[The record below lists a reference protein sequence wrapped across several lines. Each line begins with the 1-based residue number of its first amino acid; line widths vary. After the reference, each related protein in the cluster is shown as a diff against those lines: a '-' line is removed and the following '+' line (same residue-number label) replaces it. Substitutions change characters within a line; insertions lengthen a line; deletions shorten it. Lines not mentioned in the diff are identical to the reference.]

1 MKAAH
6 RPPWLFPL
14 SSNMDPAPPSNS
26 LRTFATL
33 LPFLWPQ
40 GRSDLKARVLLAL
53 LSLILAKAANVMV
66 PLVLGD
72 AVDQLGNLDN
82 EAHLWLGIPLAVIL
96 AYGIFRLSSL
106 ALNEL
111 RDALFARVAQH
122 AVRALALR
130 VFEHLHS
137 LSIRFHLS
145 RKTGALNRFIDR
157 GTNSVRFLLSFVAFN
172 VVPTVIELLLIGG
185 ILWALFGFVYTAIT
199 IVTIALY
206 VWLTFVITTW
216 RTRIRREMNDA
227 ENDIGSRTVDSLLNF
242 ETVRYFNNE
251 SHEVARLDEAL
262 ADYEKAA
269 VRTRE
274 SLSLL
279 NVAQAGVVTLGV
291 TLMLVLAAFDIRNG
305 DMTVGDFVVVNTYLL
320 QVAIPLNILGTVYRE
335 IRQSMVDM
343 ENLFALVDEQ
353 TDVADAPDAKILRPQ
368 GGVIEFQDVSFSY
381 EANRNILK
389 DINLAVDA
397 GTTTAI
403 VGPTGSGKSTISR
416 LLLRFYDPQ
425 AGRILIDGQ
434 DLRELTQHSLREAI
448 GVVPQDTVLFNDT
461 IYYNIAYGNPKANE
475 DQVLAAAKAA
485 QLDHFIQR
493 LPERYQTLVGER
505 GLKLSG
511 GEKQRVAIARA
522 LLRDPEIFFFDEATS
537 SLDST
542 TEREIQSNFAE
553 LSKGKTSLV
562 IAHRLST
569 IVEADQILVL
579 AEGTITERGTH
590 PTLLAENGLY
600 AKLWREQ
607 QKEERERPNS
617 LPPASSS
624 TEPS

>member
-1 MKAAH
+1 
-6 RPPWLFPL
+6 
-14 SSNMDPAPPSNS
+14 MDPAPPSNS

-82 EAHLWLGIPLAVIL
+82 ETHLWLGIPLAVIL

-106 ALNEL
+106 ALNEV

-185 ILWALFGFVYTAIT
+185 ILWALFGFAYTAIT

-343 ENLFALVDEQ
+343 ENLFALVDEK

-381 EANRNILK
+381 EANRNILQ

-607 QKEERERPNS
+607 QKEERERPNP

>member
-1 MKAAH
+1 
-6 RPPWLFPL
+6 
-14 SSNMDPAPPSNS
+14 MDPAPPSNS

-279 NVAQAGVVTLGV
+279 NVGQAGVVTLGV

-381 EANRNILK
+381 EANRNILQ

>member
-1 MKAAH
+1 
-6 RPPWLFPL
+6 
-14 SSNMDPAPPSNS
+14 MDPAAPSNS
-26 LRTFATL
+26 LRTFSTL
-33 LPFLWPQ
+33 LPFLWPAK
-40 GRSDLKARVLLAL
+40 RADLKARVLVAM
-53 LSLILAKAANVMV
+53 LSLLLAKAANVMV

-72 AVDQLGNLDN
+72 AVDQLGNLN
-82 EAHLWLGIPLAVIL
+82 HETNLWLGIPLSVLL

-122 AVRALALR
+122 AVRALALK

-137 LSIRFHLS
+137 LSIHFHLS

-172 VVPTVIELLLIGG
+172 VVPTIIELLLVGG
-185 ILWALFGFVYTAIT
+185 ILWALFGFIYTAIT
-199 IVTIALY
+199 VTTIALY

-251 SHEVARLDEAL
+251 AHEVARLDEAL
-262 ADYEKAA
+262 ADYETAA

-279 NVAQAGVVTLGV
+279 NVAQAGVVTAGV

-335 IRQSMVDM
+335 IRQAMVDM
-343 ENLFALVDEQ
+343 ENLFSLVDEQ
-353 TDVADAPDAKILRPQ
+353 TEVADATHAHPLRHQ
-368 GGVIEFQDVSFSY
+368 GGSIEFQQVSFGY
-381 EANRNILK
+381 ESERTILHNISFS
-389 DINLAVDA
+389 IAP

-425 AGRILIDGQ
+425 SGNILIDGQ
-434 DLRELTQHSLREAI
+434 DLLDLTQHSLRQAI

-461 IYYNIAYGNPKANE
+461 LYYNIAYGDPKA
-475 DQVLAAAKAA
+475 DGDRILAAAKAA
-485 QLDHFIQR
+485 QLDDFIQR
-493 LPERYQTLVGER
+493 LPGGYQTVVGER

-522 LLRDPEIFFFDEATS
+522 LLRDPGIFFFDEATS
-537 SLDST
+537 SLDSN

-553 LSKGKTSLV
+553 ISKGRTSLV

-569 IVEADQILVL
+569 IVNADQILVL
-579 AEGTITERGTH
+579 ADGEITERGAH
-590 PTLLAENGLY
+590 PQLLAEGGLY
-600 AKLWREQ
+600 AQLWQEQ
-607 QKEERERPNS
+607 QKAERQASTAPRPTALS
-617 LPPASSS
+617 PDP
-624 TEPS
+624 T

>member
-1 MKAAH
+1 
-6 RPPWLFPL
+6 
-14 SSNMDPAPPSNS
+14 MDPAPPSNS

-381 EANRNILK
+381 EANRNILQ

-461 IYYNIAYGNPKANE
+461 IYYNIAYGNPKADE

-485 QLDHFIQR
+485 QLDRFIQC

-542 TEREIQSNFAE
+542 TEREIQSNFAQI
-553 LSKGKTSLV
+553 SKGKTSLV

-569 IVEADQILVL
+569 IVDADQILVL
-579 AEGTITERGTH
+579 ADGTITERGTH

-600 AKLWREQ
+600 ATLWREQ
-607 QKEERERPNS
+607 QKEEREMPS
-617 LPPASSS
+617 QPSPAPLSPDL
-624 TEPS
+624 T

>member
-1 MKAAH
+1 MKATH

-14 SSNMDPAPPSNS
+14 SNIMDPVPPSNS

-40 GRSDLKARVLLAL
+40 GRPDLKARVLLAL
-53 LSLILAKAANVMV
+53 LSLVLAKAANVMV

-72 AVDQLGNLDN
+72 AVDRLDNLDN
-82 EAHLWLGIPLAVIL
+82 ETHLWLGIPLAVIL
-96 AYGIFRLSSL
+96 AYGVFRLSSL
-106 ALNEL
+106 ALNEV

-157 GTNSVRFLLSFVAFN
+157 GTNSVHFLLSFVAFN

-216 RTRIRREMNDA
+216 RIRIRRDMNDA

-291 TLMLVLAAFDIRNG
+291 TLMLVIAAFDIRNG
-305 DMTVGDFVVVNTYLL
+305 AMTVGDFVVVNTYLL
-320 QVAIPLNILGTVYRE
+320 QVAIPLSILGTVYRE

-343 ENLFALVDEQ
+343 ENLFALMDEK
-353 TDVADAPDAKILRPQ
+353 TDVADAPNAETLRHE
-368 GGVIEFQDVSFSY
+368 GGVIEFQGVNFSY
-381 EANRNILK
+381 EIDRTILR
-389 DINLAVDA
+389 DISLVVDA

-403 VGPTGSGKSTISR
+403 VGYTGSGKSTISR

-461 IYYNIAYGNPKANE
+461 IYYNIAYGNPKADE

-485 QLDHFIQR
+485 QLDRFIQR

-542 TEREIQSNFAE
+542 TEREIQSNFAQI
-553 LSKGKTSLV
+553 SKGKTSLV

-569 IVEADQILVL
+569 IVDADQILVL
-579 AEGTITERGTH
+579 AGGTIIERGTH

-600 AKLWREQ
+600 ATLWREQ
-607 QKEERERPNS
+607 QKEEREMPS
-617 LPPASSS
+617 QPFPAPLSPDL
-624 TEPS
+624 T

>member
-1 MKAAH
+1 
-6 RPPWLFPL
+6 
-14 SSNMDPAPPSNS
+14 
-26 LRTFATL
+26 
-33 LPFLWPQ
+33 
-40 GRSDLKARVLLAL
+40 
-53 LSLILAKAANVMV
+53 MV

-82 EAHLWLGIPLAVIL
+82 ETHLWLGIPLAVIL

-227 ENDIGSRTVDSLLNF
+227 ENAIGSRTVDSLLNF
-242 ETVRYFNNE
+242 ETVRYFTNE

-305 DMTVGDFVVVNTYLL
+305 DMTIVDFVVVNTYLL

-343 ENLFALVDEQ
+343 ENLFALVDEK
-353 TDVADAPDAKILRPQ
+353 TDVADAPGAKILRPE
-368 GGVIEFQDVSFSY
+368 GGVIEFQNVSFSY
-381 EANRNILK
+381 EANRTVLK
-389 DINLAVDA
+389 NINLTVDA

-434 DLRELTQHSLREAI
+434 DLREVTQHSLRGAI

-485 QLDHFIQR
+485 QLDNFIQR

-522 LLRDPEIFFFDEATS
+522 LLRDPKIFFFDEATS

-553 LSKGKTSLV
+553 ISNGKTSLV

-607 QKEERERPNS
+607 QKEEREMPS
-617 LPPASSS
+617 QSSPV
-624 TEPS
+624 PSSPESS

>member
-1 MKAAH
+1 
-6 RPPWLFPL
+6 
-14 SSNMDPAPPSNS
+14 MDPAPPSNS

-40 GRSDLKARVLLAL
+40 GRTDLKARVLLAL

-82 EAHLWLGIPLAVIL
+82 ETHLWLGIPLAVIL

-106 ALNEL
+106 ALNEV

-185 ILWALFGFVYTAIT
+185 ILWALFGFAYTAIT

-251 SHEVARLDEAL
+251 SHEVARLDGAL

-335 IRQSMVDM
+335 IRQTMVDM
-343 ENLFALVDEQ
+343 ENLFALVDEK
-353 TDVADAPDAKILRPQ
+353 TDVADASDARPLRHE

-381 EANRNILK
+381 EANRTILK
-389 DINLAVDA
+389 NISLAVDA

-434 DLRELTQHSLREAI
+434 DLRALTQHSLREAI

-461 IYYNIAYGNPKANE
+461 IYYNVAYGNPKANE

-485 QLDHFIQR
+485 QLDDFIQR
-493 LPERYQTLVGER
+493 LPDRYQTLVGER

-537 SLDST
+537 SLDSQ
-542 TEREIQSNFAE
+542 TENAIQEN
-553 LSKGKTSLV
+553 LMKISKGTTTMI

-569 IVEADQILVL
+569 IVHADEILFF
-579 AEGTITERGTH
+579 EDGRITERGNH
-590 PTLLAENGLY
+590 PQLLRSGGSY
-600 AKLWREQ
+600 ATMWQRQLETRE
-607 QKEERERPNS
+607 
-617 LPPASSS
+617 LAPPLAVAK
-624 TEPS
+624 

>member
-1 MKAAH
+1 
-6 RPPWLFPL
+6 
-14 SSNMDPAPPSNS
+14 MDPVAPSNS
-26 LRTFATL
+26 LRTFSTL
-33 LPFLWPQ
+33 LPFLWPAE
-40 GRSDLKARVLLAL
+40 RADLKARVLVAM
-53 LSLILAKAANVMV
+53 LSLLLAKAANVMV

-72 AVDQLGNLDN
+72 AVDQLGNLN
-82 EAHLWLGIPLAVIL
+82 HETNLWLGIPLSVIL

-106 ALNEL
+106 ALNEF

-122 AVRALALR
+122 AVRALALK

-137 LSIRFHLS
+137 LSIHFHLS

-172 VVPTVIELLLIGG
+172 VVPTIIELLLVGG
-185 ILWALFGFVYTAIT
+185 ILWALFGFIYTAIT
-199 IVTIALY
+199 VTTIALY

-251 SHEVARLDEAL
+251 THEVARLDEAL
-262 ADYEKAA
+262 ADYETAA

-279 NVAQAGVVTLGV
+279 NVAQAGVVTAGV

-335 IRQSMVDM
+335 IRQAMVDM
-343 ENLFALVDEQ
+343 ENLFSLVDEQ
-353 TDVADAPDAKILRPQ
+353 TEVADATHAHPLRHQ
-368 GGVIEFQDVSFSY
+368 GGSIEFRQVSFGY
-381 EANRNILK
+381 ESERTILHNISFS
-389 DINLAVDA
+389 IAP

-425 AGRILIDGQ
+425 SGNILIDGQ
-434 DLRELTQHSLREAI
+434 DLLDLTQHSLRQAI

-461 IYYNIAYGNPKANE
+461 LYYNIAYGDPKADE
-475 DQVLAAAKAA
+475 DRILAAAKAA
-485 QLDHFIQR
+485 QLDDFIQR
-493 LPERYQTLVGER
+493 LPGGYQTVVGER

-522 LLRDPEIFFFDEATS
+522 LLRDPGIFFFDEATS
-537 SLDST
+537 SLDSN

-553 LSKGKTSLV
+553 ISKGRTSLV

-569 IVEADQILVL
+569 IVNADQILVL
-579 AEGTITERGTH
+579 ADGEITERGAH
-590 PTLLAENGLY
+590 PQLLAEGGLY
-600 AKLWREQ
+600 AQLWQEQ
-607 QKEERERPNS
+607 QKAERQASADPRPTTLS
-617 LPPASSS
+617 PDP
-624 TEPS
+624 T

>member
-1 MKAAH
+1 
-6 RPPWLFPL
+6 
-14 SSNMDPAPPSNS
+14 MDPAPPSNS

-82 EAHLWLGIPLAVIL
+82 ETHLWLGIPLAVIL
-96 AYGIFRLSSL
+96 AYGVFRLSSL
-106 ALNEL
+106 ALNEV

-185 ILWALFGFVYTAIT
+185 ILWALFGFAYTAIT
-199 IVTIALY
+199 IVTIALF

-216 RTRIRREMNDA
+216 RTRIHREMNDA

-343 ENLFALVDEQ
+343 ENLFALVDEK
-353 TDVADAPDAKILRPQ
+353 TDVADAPDAKTLRHE
-368 GGVIEFQDVSFSY
+368 GGVIEFQEVSFRY
-381 EANRNILK
+381 ETDRTILK

-461 IYYNIAYGNPKANE
+461 IYYNIAYGNSKANE

-485 QLDHFIQR
+485 QLDDFIQR

-522 LLRDPEIFFFDEATS
+522 LLRDPAIFFFDEATS

-542 TEREIQSNFAE
+542 TEREIQSNFAKI
-553 LSKGKTSLV
+553 SKGKTSLV

-569 IVEADQILVL
+569 IIEADQILVL
-579 AEGTITERGTH
+579 AEGAITERGTH

-607 QKEERERPNS
+607 QKEEREMPRQ
-617 LPPASSS
+617 SSPV
-624 TEPS
+624 PSSPESS

>member
-1 MKAAH
+1 
-6 RPPWLFPL
+6 
-14 SSNMDPAPPSNS
+14 MDPAPPSNS

-82 EAHLWLGIPLAVIL
+82 ETHLWLGIPLAVIL

-106 ALNEL
+106 ALNEV

-185 ILWALFGFVYTAIT
+185 ILWALFGFAYTAIT

-343 ENLFALVDEQ
+343 ENLFALVDEE
-353 TDVADAPDAKILRPQ
+353 TDVADASDAKPLRHE

-381 EANRNILK
+381 EANRTILK
-389 DINLAVDA
+389 NINLAVDA

-434 DLRELTQHSLREAI
+434 NLQALTQHSLREAI

-461 IYYNIAYGNPKANE
+461 IYYNIAYGNPKAND

-485 QLDHFIQR
+485 QLDDFIQR

-542 TEREIQSNFAE
+542 TEREIQSNFAAI
-553 LSKGKTSLV
+553 SKGKTSLV

-579 AEGTITERGTH
+579 AEGAITERGTH

-607 QKEERERPNS
+607 QKEEREMPRQS
-617 LPPASSS
+617 SPASSS
-624 TEPS
+624 PESS

>member
-1 MKAAH
+1 
-6 RPPWLFPL
+6 
-14 SSNMDPAPPSNS
+14 MDSAPPSNF

-40 GRSDLKARVLLAL
+40 GRSELKVRVLLAL

-96 AYGIFRLSSL
+96 AYGIYRLSSL

-111 RDALFARVAQH
+111 RDALFARVAQY

-157 GTNSVRFLLSFVAFN
+157 GTNSVHFLLSFVAFN

-343 ENLFALVDEQ
+343 ENLFALVDEK
-353 TDVADAPDAKILRPQ
+353 TDVADAPDSKNLRPE

-381 EANRNILK
+381 EANRAILK
-389 DINLAVDA
+389 DINLTVDA
-397 GTTTAI
+397 GTTAAI

-562 IAHRLST
+562 VAHRLST
-569 IVEADQILVL
+569 IVQADQILVL

-607 QKEERERPNS
+607 QKEERERPNPP
-617 LPPASSS
+617 PPASSS
-624 TEPS
+624 PEPS

>member
-1 MKAAH
+1 
-6 RPPWLFPL
+6 
-14 SSNMDPAPPSNS
+14 MDPAPPSNS

-40 GRSDLKARVLLAL
+40 GRSDLKTRVLLAL

-72 AVDQLGNLDN
+72 AVDQLGNLGN
-82 EAHLWLGIPLAVIL
+82 ETHLWLGIPLAVIL

-122 AVRALALR
+122 AVRTLALR

-185 ILWALFGFVYTAIT
+185 ILWALFGFAYTAIT

-262 ADYEKAA
+262 ADYERAA

-343 ENLFALVDEQ
+343 ENLFALVDEK
-353 TDVADAPDAKILRPQ
+353 TDVADASDAKPLRHE

-381 EANRNILK
+381 ETNRTILK
-389 DINLAVDA
+389 NINLAVDA

-434 DLRELTQHSLREAI
+434 DLRALTQHSLREAI

-475 DQVLAAAKAA
+475 DQVLAAAEAA
-485 QLDHFIQR
+485 QLDDFIQR

-553 LSKGKTSLV
+553 ISKGKTSLV

-579 AEGTITERGTH
+579 AEGAITERGTH

-607 QKEERERPNS
+607 QKEEREMPGQS
-617 LPPASSS
+617 SPASSS
-624 TEPS
+624 PEPS

>member
-1 MKAAH
+1 
-6 RPPWLFPL
+6 
-14 SSNMDPAPPSNS
+14 MDPAPPSNS

-40 GRSDLKARVLLAL
+40 GRPDLKIRVLLAL

-82 EAHLWLGIPLAVIL
+82 ETHLWLGIPLAVIL

-185 ILWALFGFVYTAIT
+185 ILWALFGFAYTAIT

-343 ENLFALVDEQ
+343 ENLFALVDEK
-353 TDVADAPDAKILRPQ
+353 TDVADASDAKPLRHE

-381 EANRNILK
+381 EANRTILK
-389 DINLAVDA
+389 NINLAVDA

-434 DLRELTQHSLREAI
+434 DLRALTQHSLREAI

-475 DQVLAAAKAA
+475 DQVLAAAEAA
-485 QLDHFIQR
+485 QLDDFIQR

-553 LSKGKTSLV
+553 ISKGKTSLV

-579 AEGTITERGTH
+579 AEGAITERGTH

-607 QKEERERPNS
+607 QKEEREMPRQFSPT
-617 LPPASSS
+617 SSS
-624 TEPS
+624 PEPS

>member
-1 MKAAH
+1 
-6 RPPWLFPL
+6 
-14 SSNMDPAPPSNS
+14 MDPAPPSNS

-40 GRSDLKARVLLAL
+40 GRPDLKIRVLLAL

-82 EAHLWLGIPLAVIL
+82 ETHLWLGIPLAVIL

-185 ILWALFGFVYTAIT
+185 ILWALFGFAYTAIT

-343 ENLFALVDEQ
+343 ENLFALVDEK
-353 TDVADAPDAKILRPQ
+353 TDVADAPDAKTLRHE

-381 EANRNILK
+381 EANRTILK
-389 DINLAVDA
+389 NINLAVDA

-434 DLRELTQHSLREAI
+434 DLRALTQHSLREAI

-475 DQVLAAAKAA
+475 DQVLAAAEAA
-485 QLDHFIQR
+485 QLDDFIQR

-553 LSKGKTSLV
+553 ISKGKTSLV

-579 AEGTITERGTH
+579 AEGAITERGTH

-607 QKEERERPNS
+607 QKEEREMPGQS
-617 LPPASSS
+617 SPASSS
-624 TEPS
+624 PEPS

>member
-1 MKAAH
+1 
-6 RPPWLFPL
+6 
-14 SSNMDPAPPSNS
+14 MDPAPPSNS

-40 GRSDLKARVLLAL
+40 GRPDLKTRVLLAL

-122 AVRALALR
+122 AMRALALR

-206 VWLTFVITTW
+206 VWLTFVITAW

-227 ENDIGSRTVDSLLNF
+227 ENAIGSRTVDSLLNF
-242 ETVRYFNNE
+242 ETVRYFTNE

-305 DMTVGDFVVVNTYLL
+305 DMTIGDFVVVNTYLL

-343 ENLFALVDEQ
+343 ENLFALVDEK
-353 TDVADAPDAKILRPQ
+353 TDVADAPGAKILRPE
-368 GGVIEFQDVSFSY
+368 GGVIEFRNVSFSY
-381 EANRNILK
+381 EANRTILK
-389 DINLAVDA
+389 NINLAVDA

-434 DLRELTQHSLREAI
+434 DLRGLTQHSLRGAI

-485 QLDHFIQR
+485 QLDNFIQR

-542 TEREIQSNFAE
+542 TEREIQSNFAKI
-553 LSKGKTSLV
+553 SNGKTSLV

-607 QKEERERPNS
+607 QKEEREMPS
-617 LPPASSS
+617 QSSPAPSSP
-624 TEPS
+624 EPS

>member
-1 MKAAH
+1 METTT
-6 RPPWLFPL
+6 R
-14 SSNMDPAPPSNS
+14 SNS
-26 LRTFATL
+26 LRTFFTL
-33 LPFLWPQ
+33 LPYLWPT
-40 GRSDLKARVLLAL
+40 GRPDLKTRVVTAL
-53 LSLILAKAANVMV
+53 LSLVLAKAANVMV
-66 PLVLGD
+66 PLLLGR
-72 AVDQLGNLDN
+72 AVDQLGGLDQQQG
-82 EAHLWLGIPLAVIL
+82 LWFGIPLAVIL
-96 AYGIFRLSSL
+96 AYGAFRLSSL
-106 ALNEL
+106 ALNQL
-111 RDALFARVAQH
+111 RDALFARVAQN
-122 AVRALALR
+122 AVRTLALN
-130 VFEHLHS
+130 VIQHLHS

-157 GTNSVRFLLSFVAFN
+157 GTNGIQFLLSFVAFN
-172 VVPTVIELLLIGG
+172 IIPTVIEILLVGG
-185 ILWALFGFVYTAIT
+185 ILWTLFGFVYTAIT

-206 VWLTFVITTW
+206 AWLTYVITAW

-251 SHEVARLDEAL
+251 AHEIARLDLAL
-262 ADYEKAA
+262 TDYEKAA
-269 VRTRE
+269 IRNRE

-279 NVAQAGVVTLGV
+279 NVVQAVVVTTGV

-320 QVAIPLNILGTVYRE
+320 QLAIPLYLLGTVYRE
-335 IRQSMVDM
+335 IRKALVDM
-343 ENLFALVDEQ
+343 ENLFSLMDEEME
-353 TDVADAPDAKILRPQ
+353 VADTANAKPLQYKGGSIEFRDISFGYESERTILRN
-368 GGVIEFQDVSFSY
+368 ISFSV
-381 EANRNILK
+381 APS
-389 DINLAVDA
+389 
-397 GTTTAI
+397 TTTAI

-434 DLRELTQHSLREAI
+434 DLRALTQHSLREAI

-461 IYYNIAYGNPKANE
+461 IYYNIAYGNPKADE

-485 QLDHFIQR
+485 QLDRFIQR

-542 TEREIQSNFAE
+542 TEREIQSNFAQI
-553 LSKGKTSLV
+553 SKGKTSLV

-569 IVEADQILVL
+569 IVDADQILVL
-579 AEGTITERGTH
+579 ADGTITERGTH

-600 AKLWREQ
+600 ATLWREQ
-607 QKEERERPNS
+607 QKEERQRPNP

-624 TEPS
+624 PEPS

>member
-1 MKAAH
+1 
-6 RPPWLFPL
+6 
-14 SSNMDPAPPSNS
+14 MDPAPPSNS

-40 GRSDLKARVLLAL
+40 GRSDLKTRVLLAL
-53 LSLILAKAANVMV
+53 LSLILAKGANVMV

-82 EAHLWLGIPLAVIL
+82 ETHLWLGIPLAVIL

-122 AVRALALR
+122 AVRTLALR

-185 ILWALFGFVYTAIT
+185 ILWALFGFAYTAIT

-343 ENLFALVDEQ
+343 ENLFALVDEK
-353 TDVADAPDAKILRPQ
+353 TDVADASDAMPLRHE

-381 EANRNILK
+381 ETNRTILK
-389 DINLAVDA
+389 NINLAVDA

-434 DLRELTQHSLREAI
+434 DLRALTQHSLREAI

-475 DQVLAAAKAA
+475 DQVLAAAEAA
-485 QLDHFIQR
+485 QLDDFIQR

-553 LSKGKTSLV
+553 ISKGKTSLV

-579 AEGTITERGTH
+579 AEGAITERGTH

-607 QKEERERPNS
+607 QKEESEMPGQS
-617 LPPASSS
+617 SPASSS
-624 TEPS
+624 PEPS

>member
-1 MKAAH
+1 
-6 RPPWLFPL
+6 
-14 SSNMDPAPPSNS
+14 MDPAPPSNS

-82 EAHLWLGIPLAVIL
+82 ETHLWLGIPLAVIL

-106 ALNEL
+106 ALNEV

-185 ILWALFGFVYTAIT
+185 ILWALFGFAYTAIT

-206 VWLTFVITTW
+206 VWLTFVITAW

-343 ENLFALVDEQ
+343 ENLFALVDEE
-353 TDVADAPDAKILRPQ
+353 TDVADASDAKPLRHE

-381 EANRNILK
+381 EANRTILK
-389 DINLAVDA
+389 NINLAVDA

-434 DLRELTQHSLREAI
+434 DLRALTQHSLREAI

-461 IYYNIAYGNPKANE
+461 IYYNIAYGNPKAND

-485 QLDHFIQR
+485 QLDDFIQR

-579 AEGTITERGTH
+579 AEGAITERGTH

-607 QKEERERPNS
+607 QKEEREMPRQS
-617 LPPASSS
+617 SPASSS
-624 TEPS
+624 PESS

>member
-1 MKAAH
+1 
-6 RPPWLFPL
+6 
-14 SSNMDPAPPSNS
+14 
-26 LRTFATL
+26 
-33 LPFLWPQ
+33 
-40 GRSDLKARVLLAL
+40 
-53 LSLILAKAANVMV
+53 MV

-82 EAHLWLGIPLAVIL
+82 ETHLWLGIPLAVIL

-185 ILWALFGFVYTAIT
+185 ILWALFGFAYTAIT

-206 VWLTFVITTW
+206 VWLTFVITAW

-343 ENLFALVDEQ
+343 ENLFALVDEK
-353 TDVADAPDAKILRPQ
+353 TDVADASDAKPLRHE

-381 EANRNILK
+381 EANRTILK
-389 DINLAVDA
+389 NINLAVDA

-434 DLRELTQHSLREAI
+434 DLRALTQHSLREAI

-485 QLDHFIQR
+485 QLDDFIQR

-553 LSKGKTSLV
+553 ISKGKTSLV

-579 AEGTITERGTH
+579 AEGAITERGTH

-607 QKEERERPNS
+607 QKEEREMPRQS
-617 LPPASSS
+617 SPASSS
-624 TEPS
+624 PEPS

>member
-1 MKAAH
+1 
-6 RPPWLFPL
+6 
-14 SSNMDPAPPSNS
+14 MDPAPPSNS

-40 GRSDLKARVLLAL
+40 GRSDLKTRVLLAL

-82 EAHLWLGIPLAVIL
+82 ETHLWLGIPLAVIL

-185 ILWALFGFVYTAIT
+185 ILWALFGFAYTAIT

-343 ENLFALVDEQ
+343 ENLFALVDEK
-353 TDVADAPDAKILRPQ
+353 TDVADASDAKPLRHE

-381 EANRNILK
+381 EANRTILK
-389 DINLAVDA
+389 NINLAVDA

-434 DLRELTQHSLREAI
+434 DLRALTQHSLREAI

-475 DQVLAAAKAA
+475 DQVLAAAEAA
-485 QLDHFIQR
+485 QLDDFIQR
-493 LPERYQTLVGER
+493 LPDRYQTLVGER

-522 LLRDPEIFFFDEATS
+522 LLRNPEIFFFDEATS

-553 LSKGKTSLV
+553 ISKGKTSLV

-569 IVEADQILVL
+569 IVEADQILVI
-579 AEGTITERGTH
+579 AEGAITERGTH

-607 QKEERERPNS
+607 QKEEREMPGQS
-617 LPPASSS
+617 SPTSSS
-624 TEPS
+624 PEPS

>member
-1 MKAAH
+1 
-6 RPPWLFPL
+6 
-14 SSNMDPAPPSNS
+14 MDPAPPSNS

-262 ADYEKAA
+262 A
-269 VRTRE
+269 
-274 SLSLL
+274 
-279 NVAQAGVVTLGV
+279 QAGVVTLGV

-343 ENLFALVDEQ
+343 ENLFALVDEK

-381 EANRNILK
+381 EANRNILQ

-579 AEGTITERGTH
+579 AEGAITERGTH

-607 QKEERERPNS
+607 QKEERERPNP

>member
-1 MKAAH
+1 
-6 RPPWLFPL
+6 
-14 SSNMDPAPPSNS
+14 MDPSASSNS
-26 LRTFATL
+26 LRTFSTL
-33 LPFLWPQ
+33 LPFLWPAE
-40 GRSDLKARVLLAL
+40 RTDLKARVLVAM
-53 LSLILAKAANVMV
+53 LSLLLAKAANVMV
-66 PLVLGD
+66 PLVVGD
-72 AVDQLGNLDN
+72 AVDQLGNLN
-82 EAHLWLGIPLAVIL
+82 HETGLWLGIPLAVIL

-111 RDALFARVAQH
+111 RDALFARVAQN
-122 AVRALALR
+122 AVRALALK

-137 LSIRFHLS
+137 LSIHFHLS

-172 VVPTVIELLLIGG
+172 VIPTIIELLLVGG
-185 ILWALFGFVYTAIT
+185 ILWVLFGFMYTAIT
-199 IVTIALY
+199 VTIIALY

-251 SHEVARLDEAL
+251 AHEVARLDEAL
-262 ADYEKAA
+262 ADYETAA

-279 NVAQAGVVTLGV
+279 NVAQAGVVTAGV

-335 IRQSMVDM
+335 IRQAMVDM
-343 ENLFALVDEQ
+343 ENLFSLVDEE
-353 TDVADAPDAKILRPQ
+353 TEVADAAHAQTLRHQ
-368 GGVIEFQDVSFSY
+368 GGSIEFRHVSFGYESERTILHNVSFSV
-381 EANRNILK
+381 AP
-389 DINLAVDA
+389 

-425 AGRILIDGQ
+425 SGSILIDGQ
-434 DLRELTQHSLREAI
+434 DLLDVTQHSLRQAI

-461 IYYNIAYGNPKANE
+461 LYYNIAYGDPKADE
-475 DQVLAAAKAA
+475 ARILAAAKAA
-485 QLDHFIQR
+485 QLDDFIQR
-493 LPERYQTLVGER
+493 LPAGYQTVVGER

-537 SLDST
+537 SLDSS
-542 TEREIQSNFAE
+542 TEREIQSNFVE
-553 LSKGKTSLV
+553 ISKGRTSLV

-569 IVEADQILVL
+569 IVDADQILVL
-579 AEGTITERGTH
+579 DDGEITERGAH
-590 PTLLAENGLY
+590 LQLRADGGLY
-600 AKLWREQ
+600 ARLWQEQ
-607 QKEERERPNS
+607 QKEERQ
-617 LPPASSS
+617 ASADPGATVLSPDP
-624 TEPS
+624 T

>member
-1 MKAAH
+1 
-6 RPPWLFPL
+6 
-14 SSNMDPAPPSNS
+14 MDPAPPSNS

-381 EANRNILK
+381 EANRNILQ

-485 QLDHFIQR
+485 QLDDFIQR

-579 AEGTITERGTH
+579 AEGAITERGTH

>member
-1 MKAAH
+1 
-6 RPPWLFPL
+6 
-14 SSNMDPAPPSNS
+14 MDSAPPSNF

-40 GRSDLKARVLLAL
+40 GRSELKVRVLLAL

-96 AYGIFRLSSL
+96 AYGIYRLSSL

-111 RDALFARVAQH
+111 RDALFARVAQY

-157 GTNSVRFLLSFVAFN
+157 GTNSVHFLLSFVAFN

-343 ENLFALVDEQ
+343 ENLFALVDEK
-353 TDVADAPDAKILRPQ
+353 TDVADAPDSKNLRPE

-381 EANRNILK
+381 EANRAILK
-389 DINLAVDA
+389 DINLTVDA
-397 GTTTAI
+397 GTTAAI

-562 IAHRLST
+562 VAHRLST
-569 IVEADQILVL
+569 IVQADQILVL

-607 QKEERERPNS
+607 QKEERERPNP

>member
-1 MKAAH
+1 
-6 RPPWLFPL
+6 
-14 SSNMDPAPPSNS
+14 MDPAPPSNS

-381 EANRNILK
+381 EANRNILQ

-607 QKEERERPNS
+607 QKEERERPNP

>member
-1 MKAAH
+1 
-6 RPPWLFPL
+6 L
-14 SSNMDPAPPSNS
+14 PSNS
-26 LRTFATL
+26 FRTFAIL

-53 LSLILAKAANVMV
+53 LSLVLAKAANVVV

-72 AVDQLGNLDN
+72 AVDQLGNLND
-82 EAHLWLGIPLAVIL
+82 ETHLWLGIPLAVIL

-172 VVPTVIELLLIGG
+172 VVPTVLELLLIGG

-206 VWLTFVITTW
+206 VWLTFVITAW

-343 ENLFALVDEQ
+343 ENLFLLVDER
-353 TDVADAPDAKILRPQ
+353 TEVDDAPSATKLIHR
-368 GGVIEFQDVSFSY
+368 GGVVEFRDVSFSY
-381 EANRNILK
+381 ETDRTILK
-389 DINLAVDA
+389 EINLLVET

-425 AGRILIDGQ
+425 SGCILIDGQ
-434 DLRELTQHSLREAI
+434 DLREVTQHSLREVI

-461 IYYNIAYGNPKANE
+461 IYYNIAYGNPKADE
-475 DQVLAAAKAA
+475 DQILTAAKAA
-485 QLDHFIQR
+485 RLDDFIQH
-493 LPERYQTLVGER
+493 LPEGYQTLVGER

-522 LLRDPEIFFFDEATS
+522 LLRNPEIFFFDEATS

-553 LSKGKTSLV
+553 ISKGKTSLV

-569 IVEADQILVL
+569 IVNADQILVL
-579 AEGTITERGTH
+579 ADGAIAERGTH
-590 PTLLAENGLY
+590 SQLLTYNGLY
-600 AKLWREQ
+600 SKLWREQ
-607 QKEERERPNS
+607 QKEERKTSSELSQTSP
-617 LPPASSS
+617 LPDHV
-624 TEPS
+624 

>member
-1 MKAAH
+1 
-6 RPPWLFPL
+6 
-14 SSNMDPAPPSNS
+14 MDPAPPSNS

-40 GRSDLKARVLLAL
+40 GRPDLKIRVLLAL

-82 EAHLWLGIPLAVIL
+82 ETHLWLGIPLAVIL

-185 ILWALFGFVYTAIT
+185 ILWALFGFAYTAIT

-343 ENLFALVDEQ
+343 ENLFALVDEK
-353 TDVADAPDAKILRPQ
+353 TDVADASDAKPLRHE

-381 EANRNILK
+381 EANRTILK
-389 DINLAVDA
+389 NINLAVDA

-434 DLRELTQHSLREAI
+434 DLRALTQHSLREAI

-475 DQVLAAAKAA
+475 DQVLAAAEAA
-485 QLDHFIQR
+485 QLDDFIQR
-493 LPERYQTLVGER
+493 LPDRYQTLVGER

-522 LLRDPEIFFFDEATS
+522 LLRNPEIFFFDEATS

-553 LSKGKTSLV
+553 ISKGKTSLV

-579 AEGTITERGTH
+579 AEGAITERGTH

-607 QKEERERPNS
+607 QKEEREMPGQS
-617 LPPASSS
+617 SPTSSS
-624 TEPS
+624 PEPS

>member
-1 MKAAH
+1 
-6 RPPWLFPL
+6 
-14 SSNMDPAPPSNS
+14 MDPAPPSNS

-262 ADYEKAA
+262 SDYEKAA

>member
-1 MKAAH
+1 
-6 RPPWLFPL
+6 
-14 SSNMDPAPPSNS
+14 MDPAPPSNS

-82 EAHLWLGIPLAVIL
+82 ETHLWLGIPLAVIL

-106 ALNEL
+106 ALNEV

-185 ILWALFGFVYTAIT
+185 ILWALFGFAYTAIT

-343 ENLFALVDEQ
+343 ENLFALVDEE
-353 TDVADAPDAKILRPQ
+353 TDVADASDAKPLRHE

-381 EANRNILK
+381 EANRTILK
-389 DINLAVDA
+389 NINLAVDA

-434 DLRELTQHSLREAI
+434 DLQALTQHSLREAI

-461 IYYNIAYGNPKANE
+461 IYYNIAYGNPKAN
-475 DQVLAAAKAA
+475 DAQVLAAAKAA
-485 QLDHFIQR
+485 QLDDFIQR

-542 TEREIQSNFAE
+542 TEREIQSNFAAI
-553 LSKGKTSLV
+553 SKGKTSLV

-579 AEGTITERGTH
+579 AEGAITERGTH

-607 QKEERERPNS
+607 QKEEREMPGQS
-617 LPPASSS
+617 SPASSS
-624 TEPS
+624 PEPS

>member
-1 MKAAH
+1 
-6 RPPWLFPL
+6 
-14 SSNMDPAPPSNS
+14 MDPAPPSNS

-579 AEGTITERGTH
+579 ADGTITEHGTH

-607 QKEERERPNS
+607 QKEERERPNP

-624 TEPS
+624 AEPS

>member
-1 MKAAH
+1 
-6 RPPWLFPL
+6 
-14 SSNMDPAPPSNS
+14 MDPAQPSNS

-40 GRSDLKARVLLAL
+40 GRPDLKTRVLLAL

-122 AVRALALR
+122 AMRALALR

-227 ENDIGSRTVDSLLNF
+227 ENAIGSRTVDSLLNF
-242 ETVRYFNNE
+242 ETVRYFTNE

-305 DMTVGDFVVVNTYLL
+305 DMTIGDFVVVNTYLL

-343 ENLFALVDEQ
+343 ENLFALVDEK
-353 TDVADAPDAKILRPQ
+353 TDVADAPGAKILRPE
-368 GGVIEFQDVSFSY
+368 GGVIEFRNVSFSY
-381 EANRNILK
+381 EANRTILK
-389 DINLAVDA
+389 NINLAVDA

-434 DLRELTQHSLREAI
+434 DLRGLTQHSLRGAI

-485 QLDHFIQR
+485 QLDNFIQR

-553 LSKGKTSLV
+553 ISNGKTSLV

-607 QKEERERPNS
+607 QKEEREMPS
-617 LPPASSS
+617 QSSPAPSSP
-624 TEPS
+624 EPS

>member
-1 MKAAH
+1 M
-6 RPPWLFPL
+6 
-14 SSNMDPAPPSNS
+14 
-26 LRTFATL
+26 
-33 LPFLWPQ
+33 PFLWPQ

-82 EAHLWLGIPLAVIL
+82 ETHLWLGIPLAVIL

-106 ALNEL
+106 ALNEV

-185 ILWALFGFVYTAIT
+185 ILWALFGFAYTAIT
-199 IVTIALY
+199 IVTIALF

-291 TLMLVLAAFDIRNG
+291 TLMLMLAAFDIRNG

-343 ENLFALVDEQ
+343 ENLFALVDEK
-353 TDVADAPDAKILRPQ
+353 TDVADAPDAKTLRHE
-368 GGVIEFQDVSFSY
+368 GGVIEFQEVSFRY
-381 EANRNILK
+381 ETDRTILK

-461 IYYNIAYGNPKANE
+461 IYYNIAYGNSKANE

-485 QLDHFIQR
+485 QLDDFIQR

-522 LLRDPEIFFFDEATS
+522 LLRDPAIFFFDEATS

-542 TEREIQSNFAE
+542 TEREIQSNFAKI
-553 LSKGKTSLV
+553 SKGKTSLV

-569 IVEADQILVL
+569 IIEADQILVL
-579 AEGTITERGTH
+579 AEGAITERGTH

-607 QKEERERPNS
+607 QKEEREMPRQ
-617 LPPASSS
+617 SSPV
-624 TEPS
+624 PSSPESS

>member
-1 MKAAH
+1 
-6 RPPWLFPL
+6 
-14 SSNMDPAPPSNS
+14 MDPASPSNS

-343 ENLFALVDEQ
+343 ENLFALVDEK

-381 EANRNILK
+381 EANRNILQ

-579 AEGTITERGTH
+579 ADGTITERGTH

-607 QKEERERPNS
+607 QKEERERPNP

>member
-1 MKAAH
+1 
-6 RPPWLFPL
+6 
-14 SSNMDPAPPSNS
+14 MDPAPPSNS

-343 ENLFALVDEQ
+343 ENLFALVDEK

-381 EANRNILK
+381 EANRNILQ

-607 QKEERERPNS
+607 QKEERERPNP

-624 TEPS
+624 AEPS

>member
-1 MKAAH
+1 
-6 RPPWLFPL
+6 
-14 SSNMDPAPPSNS
+14 MDPAPPSNS

-40 GRSDLKARVLLAL
+40 GRSDLKTRVLLAL

-82 EAHLWLGIPLAVIL
+82 ETHLWLGIPLAVIL

-106 ALNEL
+106 ALNEV

-185 ILWALFGFVYTAIT
+185 ILWALFGFAYTAIT

-343 ENLFALVDEQ
+343 ENLFALVDEE
-353 TDVADAPDAKILRPQ
+353 TDVADASDAKPLRHE

-381 EANRNILK
+381 EANRTILK
-389 DINLAVDA
+389 NINLAVDA

-542 TEREIQSNFAE
+542 TEREIQSNFAAI
-553 LSKGKTSLV
+553 SKGKTSLV

-579 AEGTITERGTH
+579 AEGAITERGTH

-607 QKEERERPNS
+607 QKEEREMPRQS
-617 LPPASSS
+617 SPASSS
-624 TEPS
+624 PESS

>member
-6 RPPWLFPL
+6 RSPWLFPL
-14 SSNMDPAPPSNS
+14 SNIMDPVPPSNS

-40 GRSDLKARVLLAL
+40 GRPDLKARVLLAL

-82 EAHLWLGIPLAVIL
+82 ETHLWLGIPLAVIL

-122 AVRALALR
+122 AVRTLALR

-157 GTNSVRFLLSFVAFN
+157 GTNSVSFLLSFVAFN

-206 VWLTFVITTW
+206 VWLTFVITAW

-227 ENDIGSRTVDSLLNF
+227 ENAIGSRTVDSLLNF

-251 SHEVARLDEAL
+251 SHEVARLDETL

-343 ENLFALVDEQ
+343 ENLFALVDEK
-353 TDVADAPDAKILRPQ
+353 TDVADAPNAKTLRHE
-368 GGVIEFQDVSFSY
+368 GGVIEFQGVNFSY
-381 EANRNILK
+381 ETDRTILK
-389 DINLAVDA
+389 EISLVVDA

-434 DLRELTQHSLREAI
+434 DLRELTQHSLRGAI

-461 IYYNIAYGNPKANE
+461 IYYNIAYGNPKADE

-485 QLDHFIQR
+485 QLDRFIQR

-542 TEREIQSNFAE
+542 TEREIQSNFAQI
-553 LSKGKTSLV
+553 SKGKTSLV

-569 IVEADQILVL
+569 IVDADQILVL
-579 AEGTITERGTH
+579 VDGTITERGTH

-600 AKLWREQ
+600 ATLWREQ
-607 QKEERERPNS
+607 QKEERGIPSQAS
-617 LPPASSS
+617 LTPLSPDL
-624 TEPS
+624 T